1 MSKVRSKVDQLG
13 DSHTYLFRRLHAVSR
28 VKESFARILR
38 SCCHFPFYDLPGR
51 KTDDGDILDARRPA
65 GTGRLPSAGPALEDM
80 AQDQMVAGRSARRRP
95 MSLTPRRCS
104 SRARTKHRSTTSSRT
119 TGTARSSSS
128 SARTLDCSVCRAAI
142 GRVTGSCRGSWR
154 ANGADFRPTFR
165 RSDKSEKSQ
174 TDGNI
179 QLYQVFMATP
189 AGLEP
194 ATYCLEGSCSIQ
206 LS

>member
-51 KTDDGDILDARRPA
+51 ETDDGDILDARRPA
-65 GTGRLPSAGPALEDM
+65 GTGRPPSAGPALEDM

-95 MSLTPRRCS
+95 MSLSPLRCS

-119 TGTARSSSS
+119 TRTARSSSLLPLRGRWTA
-128 SARTLDCSVCRAAI
+128 ARAVRQPERQPVRAGEAGALAAQISVRLSVRLFS
-142 GRVTGSCRGSWR
+142 GRISRKKSRTEKMYNHFRCLWR
-154 ANGADFRPTFR
+154 PLQDSNLRPT
-165 RSDKSEKSQ
+165 
-174 TDGNI
+174 
-179 QLYQVFMATP
+179 A
-189 AGLEP
+189 
-194 ATYCLEGSCSIQ
+194 
-206 LS
+206 

>member
-38 SCCHFPFYDLPGR
+38 SYCHFPSYDLPGGEA
-51 KTDDGDILDARRPA
+51 DGGDILDARRPA

-95 MSLTPRRCS
+95 MSLSPLRCS

-119 TGTARSSSS
+119 TWTARSSSS
-128 SARTLDCSVCRAAI
+128 SARTQDCSVCRAAI

-154 ANGADFRPTFR
+154 ANGADFRPAFVRPFR
-165 RSDKSEKSQ
+165 ARTSRKKVRWIELFSYFKRLWRPLQDSNLRP
-174 TDGNI
+174 T
-179 QLYQVFMATP
+179 A
-189 AGLEP
+189 
-194 ATYCLEGSCSIQ
+194 
-206 LS
+206 